1 MRNIFSVTRGIDML
15 SGLDTGIQLCHV
27 GLATRGCGH
36 VQNHLKQCPMLVG
49 ANPPYHE
56 SRWQAPMTVEQVL
69 DTHCMIE
76 RPPMNGLGQFN
87 KPAISTNHSLVWLAS
102 RAVAV

>member
-1 MRNIFSVTRGIDML
+1 
-15 SGLDTGIQLCHV
+15 
-27 GLATRGCGH
+27 
-36 VQNHLKQCPMLVG
+36 
-49 ANPPYHE
+49 
-56 SRWQAPMTVEQVL
+56 MTVEQVL